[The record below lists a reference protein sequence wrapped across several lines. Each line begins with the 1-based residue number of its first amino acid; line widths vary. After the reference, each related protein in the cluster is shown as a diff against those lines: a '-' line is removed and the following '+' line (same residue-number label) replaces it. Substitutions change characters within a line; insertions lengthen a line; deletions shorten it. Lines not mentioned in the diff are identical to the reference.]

1 MVTVEVPAGTTL
13 ARFSLFDG
21 DVAPGSDVDL
31 YVYGP
36 TGAPAGSSGNGGSDE
51 EVNIASP
58 APGTYY
64 VFMHGWGLPT
74 GTSPFKL
81 HAWALGSS
89 AAGNMTVTAPAS
101 AVLGQSGAIGISTS
115 GLAAGTKYLGSIVYG
130 GAAGM
135 PSPTIVRIN
144 AP

>member
-1 MVTVEVPAGTTL
+1 MADKWRQ
-13 ARFSLFDG
+13 RFG
-21 DVAPGSDVDL
+21 G
-31 YVYGP
+31 
-36 TGAPAGSSGNGGSDE
+36 SGNGASDE
-51 EVNIASP
+51 EVNVLNP

-81 HAWALGSS
+81 HAWALGST

-101 AVLGQSGAIGISTS
+101 ATIGSSGTVNLSFS
-115 GLAAGTKYLGSIVYG
+115 NLVSGTKYLGSVAYD

-135 PSPTIVRIN
+135 PNPTIVRVDT
-144 AP
+144 P